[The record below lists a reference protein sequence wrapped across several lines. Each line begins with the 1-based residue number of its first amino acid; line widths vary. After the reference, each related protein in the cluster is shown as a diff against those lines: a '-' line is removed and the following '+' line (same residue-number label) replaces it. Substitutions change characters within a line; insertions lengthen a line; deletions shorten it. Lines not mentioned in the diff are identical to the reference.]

1 MAAYV
6 TRSDR
11 AGF

>member
-1 MAAYV
+1 V

-11 AGF
+11 RR